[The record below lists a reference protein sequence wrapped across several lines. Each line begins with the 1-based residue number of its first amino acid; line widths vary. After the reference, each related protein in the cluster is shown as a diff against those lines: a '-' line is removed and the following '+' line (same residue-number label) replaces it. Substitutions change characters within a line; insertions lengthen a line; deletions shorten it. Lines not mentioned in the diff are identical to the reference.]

1 MNDGKAEEWTPTN
14 EEIARRAYALFE
26 ARGGSPGGTWDD
38 WLAAEQQLRAE
49 RKASPDRPPTSERT
63 PPNPPKPRPARPK
76 TVAAGPKA
84 GKPRRSS

>member
-1 MNDGKAEEWTPTN
+1 MNDSKAEEWTPTN

-38 WLAAEQQLRAE
+38 WLVAEQQLRAE
-49 RKASPDRPPTSERT
+49 RKESPDRPPASELR
-63 PPNPPKPRPARPK
+63 PPNPRPARPK

-84 GKPRRSS
+84 GKPRRAT